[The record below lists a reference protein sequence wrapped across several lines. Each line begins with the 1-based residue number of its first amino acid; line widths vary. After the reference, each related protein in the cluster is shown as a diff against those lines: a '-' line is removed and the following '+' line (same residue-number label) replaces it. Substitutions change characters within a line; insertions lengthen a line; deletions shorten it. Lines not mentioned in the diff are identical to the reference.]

1 MNAKLTLTIEES
13 IISKAKLFAEEQ
25 SISLSDMI
33 ENYLRAITMES
44 DSDIEH
50 LTPLVN
56 TVEGSYELV

>member
-33 ENYLRAITMES
+33 ENYLRAITTES